1 MLDLKKT
8 GTKMI
13 ACIYYDLLR
22 HVNSKVTR
30 SLPMKLNTI
39 YRSQDVG
46 VPNDDRIWLK
56 KITNEILQKQQKL
69 SSRQPLLIEV
79 YTQQVQ
85 NNSSLSIDSSNT
97 SNIDLC
103 IQVDLLNLAEF
114 DDTQLNKIVIPLG

>member
-1 MLDLKKT
+1 
-8 GTKMI
+8 MI